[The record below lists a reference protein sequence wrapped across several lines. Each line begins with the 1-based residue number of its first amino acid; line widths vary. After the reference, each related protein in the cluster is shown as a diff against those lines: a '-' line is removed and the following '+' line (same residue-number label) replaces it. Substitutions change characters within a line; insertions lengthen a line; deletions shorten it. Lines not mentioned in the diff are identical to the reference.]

1 LRITGEL
8 EKSRQVLLEL
18 RAVSLRR
25 VARLEAPTFG
35 CARRVSDLLLSRTIL
50 LLWVG
55 IAISFIFGR
64 DITAQETREL
74 PMIPNS
80 KAMALKEHGSFDHLT
95 THDTVRDIVNHP
107 AFKGFSRL
115 ILPGHNNAYHDDTPL
130 SNVRSLMPY
139 HSHVDPD
146 TVVTAL
152 NRMIDEVRNGKKIFF
167 DFYTE
172 QQKQEDAAKENTGLF
187 FFRGEP
193 GAPFAIVCP
202 GGGFS
207 YIGSLHE
214 GFPLALE
221 ISKKKYNAFVIRY
234 RIESEQSATEDL
246 AAAIAYIFRNAKALG
261 VSTEGYSLWGGS
273 AGARM
278 VGNIALSGV
287 ADYGGGRLPKPAVV
301 VIAYTGQSSYSKDF
315 PPTFIMVSANDGI
328 ANAAVVDKRVEHL
341 RNAGVEVDYRRYR
354 TAGHG
359 FGLGTGTDAEGWLGD
374 AVRFWEKHLGPLRGS
389 AGLS

>member
-1 LRITGEL
+1 MNFIMTAAVKSNTLFRFLRL
-8 EKSRQVLLEL
+8 
-18 RAVSLRR
+18 SLRLCGF
-25 VARLEAPTFG
+25 ARDKF
-35 CARRVSDLLLSRTIL
+35 SDLQLSRTII

-55 IAISFIFGR
+55 ITISFIIGR
-64 DITAQETREL
+64 DLTAQETREL

-80 KAMALKEHGSFDHLT
+80 KTTALKEHGSFDHLT

-115 ILPGHNNAYHDDTPL
+115 ILPGDNNAYHDDTPL

-146 TVVTAL
+146 MVVAAL
-152 NRMIDEVRNGKKIFF
+152 NRMIDEVRDGKKIFF
-167 DFYTE
+167 DLYTE
-172 QQKQEDAAKENTGLF
+172 QQKQEDPAKEFTGLF

-207 YIGSLHE
+207 YVGSLHE

-287 ADYGGGRLPKPAVV
+287 ADYGGGDLPKPSVV
-301 VIAYTGQSSYSKDF
+301 VIAYTGQSSFSKDF
-315 PPTFIMVSANDGI
+315 PPTFITVSADDGI
-328 ANAAVVDKRVEHL
+328 ANAAVVDRRVENL

-359 FGLGTGTDAEGWLGD
+359 FGLGTGTDAEGWLGH
-374 AVRFWEKHLGPLRGS
+374 AVRFWEKHLS
-389 AGLS
+389 

>member
-1 LRITGEL
+1 MPITSEL
-8 EKSRQVLLEL
+8 EKSRQALLEL
-18 RAVSLRR
+18 KAAFFA
-25 VARLEAPTFG
+25 ARLEVPAFG
-35 CARRVSDLLLSRTIL
+35 CAKRVSDLILSRTIL

-55 IAISFIFGR
+55 ITISFIIGR
-64 DITAQETREL
+64 DVAAQEARER

-80 KAMALKEHGSFDHLT
+80 KAMALKEQGSFDHLT

-115 ILPGHNNAYHDDTPL
+115 ILPGDNIYHDDTLL

-146 TVVTAL
+146 TVVVAL
-152 NRMIDEVRNGKKIFF
+152 NRMIDEVRDGEKIFF
-167 DFYTE
+167 DLYTE
-172 QQKQEDAAKENTGLF
+172 QQKQVDPSKKSTGLF
-187 FFRGEP
+187 FFRGVP

-207 YIGSLHE
+207 YVGSLHE

-221 ISKKKYNAFVIRY
+221 ISRKKYNAFVIRY
-234 RIESEQSATEDL
+234 RLESEQHATEDL
-246 AAAIAYIFRNAKALG
+246 AAAMAYVFRNAKALG
-261 VSTEGYSLWGGS
+261 VSTEGYSLWGAS

-278 VGNIALSGV
+278 VGNIALSEV
-287 ADYGGGRLPKPAVV
+287 AEYGGSDLPKPAVV
-301 VIAYTGQSSYSKDF
+301 VIAYTGQSSYSKEF

-328 ANAAVVDKRVEHL
+328 ANAAVVDKRVENL
-341 RNAGVEVDYRRYR
+341 RKAGVEVEYRRYR

-359 FGLGTGTDAEGWLGD
+359 FGLGTGTDAEGWSGH
-374 AVRFWEKHLGPLRGS
+374 AVRFWEKHLIKKLD
-389 AGLS
+389 